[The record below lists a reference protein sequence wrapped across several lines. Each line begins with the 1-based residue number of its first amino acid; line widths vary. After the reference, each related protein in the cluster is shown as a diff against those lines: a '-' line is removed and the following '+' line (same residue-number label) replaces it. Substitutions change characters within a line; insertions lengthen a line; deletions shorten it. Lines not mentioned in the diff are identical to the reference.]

1 MKTHIT
7 ILFILIFAF
16 SCTTEPESELNINNS
31 NAVVFEDLQQEVKL
45 THEDGSPKLIMF
57 FQMVDQQKQIYSI
70 KLYDQDAKQS
80 FEGIYEYGITEHTLD
95 NTFASAK
102 TEKPSIPDGL
112 YKMYYNGKL
121 DSEGFIEN
129 NKEHGLH
136 TFYYSNQ
143 KVRRKLTY
151 SYGKI
156 IEDKF
161 YDIDGSEAE
170 IYISG

>member
-1 MKTHIT
+1 MKTHIAT
-7 ILFILIFAF
+7 LFIFIFTI
-16 SCTTEPESELNINNS
+16 SCTTEPESELSVNNL
-31 NAVVFEDLQQEVKL
+31 NTVLNEDLQEEVKL
-45 THEDGSPKLIMF
+45 TYENGSPKLIMF
-57 FQMVDQQKQIYSI
+57 FQMVDNQKQIYSI
-70 KLYDQDAKQS
+70 KMYDQEAKQS

-95 NTFASAK
+95 NAFASVK
-102 TEKPSIPDGL
+102 TEEPSIPDGL

-136 TFYYSNQ
+136 TFYYSDQ

-151 SYGKI
+151 SNGKI

-161 YDIDGSEAE
+161 YDIDGSETE
-170 IYISG
+170 IFIQG